1 MTCNKQQFQGE
12 TFMVNEQAD
21 QKIVTQES
29 TNMALLLW
37 IGTLFFG
44 FIPGL
49 VLYLVK
55 KDDAYVLD
63 QSKEA
68 LNWSI
73 TAAIAYAAGAILTMI
88 LIGIVVL
95 IAVAIAHV
103 VFCIMGAVACSKGN
117 AFRVPFTLRLLK

>member
-1 MTCNKQQFQGE
+1 
-12 TFMVNEQAD
+12 
-21 QKIVTQES
+21 
-29 TNMALLLW
+29 MALLLW